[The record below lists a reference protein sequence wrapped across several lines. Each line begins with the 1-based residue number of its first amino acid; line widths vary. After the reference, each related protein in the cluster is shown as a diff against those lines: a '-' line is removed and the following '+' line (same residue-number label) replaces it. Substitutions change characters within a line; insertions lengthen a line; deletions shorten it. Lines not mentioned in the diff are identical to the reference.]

1 MNKSTAI
8 ALSLKKHY
16 MICVENRSYEASLEL
31 MKVYAV
37 LTDREAEKH
46 HQVRVID
53 ESGDDYLYPNRY
65 FAPVR
70 LPAETKEK
78 LELIMA

>member
-1 MNKSTAI
+1 M
-8 ALSLKKHY
+8 KKHY
-16 MICVENRSYEASLEL
+16 MICVENRGYEASLEL
-31 MKVYAV
+31 MKIYE
-37 LTDREAEKH
+37 LLPDRGAEKH

-53 ESGDDYLYPNRY
+53 ESGEDYLYPAKF

-78 LELIMA
+78 LELIHA